1 MRWFYPWC
9 FALVPLLIAL
19 YFVRRGKGFD
29 RPASVGL
36 STVGWLPARGKDRTR
51 WVLNVI
57 YGLALLLV
65 TLALARP
72 QRGLRENEL
81 SGRGVD
87 IMLALDLSSSMR
99 SEDLQPGVNRLAVAK
114 QVAEV
119 FVNQRPHDRMGL
131 VVFAGTA
138 VTQCPLTLN
147 HEALIDLLRRLDFG
161 MVEDGTAIGQ
171 GLATALNRL
180 RQSKA
185 KSKVVILL
193 TDGVN
198 NRGAIDPLTA
208 AELARAMGVR
218 VYTIGVGTTG
228 IAPIPVDDPVNGR
241 HYEMQPVE
249 IDEAVLTTIA
259 NQTGGRYFRAR
270 DSQALAAIYHQI
282 DTMEKSD
289 LTSAA
294 YSEWRDRGPDLLM
307 AAMLLLAIGYALSL
321 TAWARVP

>member
-1 MRWFYPWC
+1 MRWYWPW
-9 FALVPLLIAL
+9 FLLLVPLLVAL
-19 YFVRRGKGFD
+19 FVARRRGGLD

-51 WVLNVI
+51 LVLSVL
-57 YGLALLLV
+57 YGLAALLV

-72 QRGLRENEL
+72 QHGLRENEL

-87 IMLALDLSSSMR
+87 IVLALDLSSSMR
-99 SEDLQPGVNRLAVAK
+99 SEDFQPDNRLFVAK
-114 QVAEV
+114 QVAET
-119 FVNQRPHDRMGL
+119 FINQRPHDRLGL

-147 HEALIDLLRRLDFG
+147 HEALIDLLHRVDFG
-161 MVEDGTAIGQ
+161 MMEDGTAIGQ

-180 RQSKA
+180 RQSRA
-185 KSKVVILL
+185 KSRVVILL

-198 NRGAIDPLTA
+198 NRGVIDPLTA
-208 AELARAMGVR
+208 AELARALGVR

-228 IAPIPVDDPVNGR
+228 IAPMPVDDPVVGR

-249 IDEAVLTTIA
+249 IDEATLTSIA
-259 NQTGGRYFRAR
+259 NRTGGKYFRAK

-294 YSEWRDRGPDLLM
+294 YSEWRDRGPEFVF
-307 AAMLLLAIGYALSL
+307 AAVALLALGFALSL
-321 TAWARVP
+321 SVWARIP

>member
-119 FVNQRPHDRMGL
+119 FVNQRAHDRMGL
-131 VVFAGTA
+131 VIFSGTA

>member
-1 MRWFYPWC
+1 MRWFAPWF
-9 FALVPLLIAL
+9 FALLPLLGGL
-19 YFVRRGKGFD
+19 FWLRRRKGID

-51 WVLNVI
+51 LVLNLL

-87 IMLALDLSSSMR
+87 IVLALDLSSSMR
-99 SEDLQPGVNRLAVAK
+99 AEDLQPGNRLVVAK
-114 QVAEV
+114 SVAQE
-119 FVNQRPHDRMGL
+119 FVNERPHDRLGL
-131 VVFAGTA
+131 VVFSGTA

-147 HEALIDLLRRLDFG
+147 HDALIDLLQRVDFG

-180 RQSKA
+180 RQSRA
-185 KSKVVILL
+185 KSRVVILL

-208 AELARAMGVR
+208 AELARAKGVR

-228 IAPIPVDDPVNGR
+228 IAPMPVDDPIAGR

-249 IDEAVLTTIA
+249 IDEATLTTIA
-259 NQTGGRYFRAR
+259 LRTGGRYFRAK
-270 DSQALAAIYHQI
+270 DTQALTNIYHQI
-282 DTMEKSD
+282 DQMEKSD
-289 LTSAA
+289 LSSVA
-294 YSEWRDRGPDLLM
+294 YSEWRDRGPELLLG
-307 AAMLLLAIGYALSL
+307 AMLLLAIGYALSQ
-321 TAWARVP
+321 TVWARVP

>member
-119 FVNQRPHDRMGL
+119 FVNQRTHDRMGL
-131 VVFAGTA
+131 VIFSGTA